1 MAADMTIEEHI
12 LRHFGGFEQNSLL
25 HLLNEEHSHDLEQG
39 MLDVLQLSPYTDEYS
54 LTSVIKFKQHDFKI
68 ISLNCQSLSAKIDN
82 LKILMHNLDNQ
93 QVYIDA
99 ICLQESW
106 LSDLSD
112 LSLLHVEGY
121 QLISMAKHCSAHSGL
136 VIYLSNKYQHEV
148 LNIHEQSNLWDGQ
161 FIKISGMLH
170 NRNIILGNIYRPPN
184 DINENYKTFFDEL
197 IRILAIL
204 NKSKHE
210 VIIAGDFNID
220 LLKVNTNMHAHE
232 FFHTLI
238 AQSFIPKITLPT
250 RFSDLRCTLIDN
262 FLCKLSPAILDSSA
276 AIFTNNISDHQL
288 YILVVPNLSNTI
300 KVPKYTKILW
310 DANSTPNFK
319 ADISKA
325 NVFAKLNPDISA
337 NPNENYGIL
346 EKIIV
351 HNINKHFPR
360 RQVKFNKYKHKK
372 NTWITKG
379 ILHSIKFRDNLYR
392 ELKKACPNSDI
403 YSTIKV
409 NLRTYN
415 KILKRN
421 ILLAKQMHY
430 KIKFDKYKNDIKGTW
445 GVIRDILNKTHSKK
459 DYPEQF
465 NLNGV
470 HESNRIII
478 ANNFNEYF
486 TNIGEE
492 LASKITDP
500 VGKSHTDY
508 LHSPC
513 ESRLNFTTVNE
524 NVVAKIIESLKTKSS
539 CGDDGLSTK
548 LLKEIKN
555 EICSSITLIVNQMI
569 TTGIFPDSL
578 KIAKIIPIFK
588 KGDIEIIE
596 NYRPIS
602 ILPAISKIFEKILSL
617 QIHEY
622 FQSKHLYYEYQYGF
636 IKNRSTEQAALELI
650 DRVITEIDKG
660 EIPFNIYID
669 LSKAFDTLDH
679 AILMDKLYYYGV
691 QGTSLDLLRNY
702 LVKRKQYVQIGEV
715 KSDITYLSTGVPQGS
730 ILGPL
735 LFIIYINDIAKCS
748 NLLHTIIYADDT
760 TLMGNISTFELRNG
774 RTLDENINFELLK
787 LTDWLKVNKLSLN
800 ANKTKL
806 MIFHMPQ
813 RKLNPPII
821 KIDEIQLEPISNFNF
836 LGIII
841 NENINWSKHIN
852 KISYSI
858 SKTIGIIRKLKNV
871 LPSSVL
877 LTIYNSLILPQ
888 LTYGIL
894 VWGYESNCIFKLQK
908 MALRAMT
915 SSKYNAHTNP
925 LFKKMHLLK
934 VGDIHTV
941 QQLKFFYKLTQ
952 NNLPAYFNSFLI
964 RRQHNIHEHLT
975 RNRHMLVTEKVHH
988 KFAEKCIRYSVF
1000 KTVNDTPTQII
1011 DKMYTHSLQGVANYS
1026 KNLLINEYDVRCC
1039 IRDCYICK

>member
-82 LKILMHNLDNQ
+82 LKILIHNLDNQ

-300 KVPKYTKILW
+300 KVPKYTNILW

-337 NPNENYGIL
+337 NPNENYDIL

-445 GVIRDILNKTHSKK
+445 GVIRDILNKTHGKK

-555 EICSSITLIVNQMI
+555 ETCSSITLIVNQMI

-650 DRVITEIDKG
+650 DIVITEIDKG

-1026 KNLLINEYDVRCC
+1026 KNLLINEYDVRCY

>member
-148 LNIHEQSNLWDGQ
+148 LNNIHEQSNLWDGQ

-300 KVPKYTKILW
+300 KVPKYTNILW

-337 NPNENYGIL
+337 NPNENYDIL

-421 ILLAKQMHY
+421 VLLAKQMHY

-492 LASKITDP
+492 LASKIIDP

-650 DRVITEIDKG
+650 
-660 EIPFNIYID
+660 
-669 LSKAFDTLDH
+669 DH

-1011 DKMYTHSLQGVANYS
+1011 DKMYTHSLQGVANY
-1026 KNLLINEYDVRCC
+1026 
-1039 IRDCYICK
+1039 

>member
-82 LKILMHNLDNQ
+82 LKMLMHNLDNQ

-262 FLCKLSPAILDSSA
+262 FLCKLSPAIMDSSA

-300 KVPKYTKILW
+300 KVPKYTNILW

-337 NPNENYGIL
+337 NQNENYDIL

-351 HNINKHFPR
+351 HNISKHFPR

-588 KGDIEIIE
+588 KGDVEIIE

-730 ILGPL
+730 ILCPL

-925 LFKKMHLLK
+925 LF
-934 VGDIHTV
+934 
-941 QQLKFFYKLTQ
+941 
-952 NNLPAYFNSFLI
+952 
-964 RRQHNIHEHLT
+964 
-975 RNRHMLVTEKVHH
+975 
-988 KFAEKCIRYSVF
+988 
-1000 KTVNDTPTQII
+1000 
-1011 DKMYTHSLQGVANYS
+1011 
-1026 KNLLINEYDVRCC
+1026 
-1039 IRDCYICK
+1039 

>member
-25 HLLNEEHSHDLEQG
+25 HLLNEEHSHLEQG

-337 NPNENYGIL
+337 NPNENYDIL

-622 FQSKHLYYEYQYGF
+622 FQSKHLYYEHQYGF

-821 KIDEIQLEPISNFNF
+821 KIDEIELEPISNFNF

-964 RRQHNIHEHLT
+964 WRQHNIHEHLT

-1039 IRDCYICK
+1039 IIDCYICK

>member
-1 MAADMTIEEHI
+1 
-12 LRHFGGFEQNSLL
+12 
-25 HLLNEEHSHDLEQG
+25 

-68 ISLNCQSLSAKIDN
+68 ITLNCQSLSAKIDN

-204 NKSKHE
+204 NISKHE

-262 FLCKLSPAILDSSA
+262 FLCKLSPAIMDSSA

-310 DANSTPNFK
+310 DAKSTPNFK

-337 NPNENYGIL
+337 NPNENYDILL

-445 GVIRDILNKTHSKK
+445 GVIRKNKTHSKK

-602 ILPAISKIFEKILSL
+602 ILPAISKIFEKTLSL

-760 TLMGNISTFELRNG
+760 TLVGNISTFELRNG

>member
-25 HLLNEEHSHDLEQG
+25 HLLNEEHSHLEQG

-54 LTSVIKFKQHDFKI
+54 LTSVIKFKRHDFKI

-148 LNIHEQSNLWDGQ
+148 LNKHEQSNLWDGQ

-300 KVPKYTKILW
+300 KVPKYTNILC

-337 NPNENYGIL
+337 NPNENYDIL

-421 ILLAKQMHY
+421 SLLAKQMHY

-445 GVIRDILNKTHSKK
+445 GVIRDI
-459 DYPEQF
+459 Q
-465 NLNGV
+465 
-470 HESNRIII
+470 
-478 ANNFNEYF
+478 
-486 TNIGEE
+486 
-492 LASKITDP
+492 
-500 VGKSHTDY
+500 
-508 LHSPC
+508 
-513 ESRLNFTTVNE
+513 
-524 NVVAKIIESLKTKSS
+524 
-539 CGDDGLSTK
+539 
-548 LLKEIKN
+548 
-555 EICSSITLIVNQMI
+555 
-569 TTGIFPDSL
+569 
-578 KIAKIIPIFK
+578 
-588 KGDIEIIE
+588 
-596 NYRPIS
+596 
-602 ILPAISKIFEKILSL
+602 
-617 QIHEY
+617 
-622 FQSKHLYYEYQYGF
+622 
-636 IKNRSTEQAALELI
+636 
-650 DRVITEIDKG
+650 
-660 EIPFNIYID
+660 
-669 LSKAFDTLDH
+669 
-679 AILMDKLYYYGV
+679 
-691 QGTSLDLLRNY
+691 
-702 LVKRKQYVQIGEV
+702 
-715 KSDITYLSTGVPQGS
+715 
-730 ILGPL
+730 
-735 LFIIYINDIAKCS
+735 
-748 NLLHTIIYADDT
+748 
-760 TLMGNISTFELRNG
+760 
-774 RTLDENINFELLK
+774 
-787 LTDWLKVNKLSLN
+787 
-800 ANKTKL
+800 
-806 MIFHMPQ
+806 
-813 RKLNPPII
+813 NP
-821 KIDEIQLEPISNFNF
+821 
-836 LGIII
+836 
-841 NENINWSKHIN
+841 
-852 KISYSI
+852 
-858 SKTIGIIRKLKNV
+858 
-871 LPSSVL
+871 
-877 LTIYNSLILPQ
+877 
-888 LTYGIL
+888 
-894 VWGYESNCIFKLQK
+894 
-908 MALRAMT
+908 
-915 SSKYNAHTNP
+915 
-925 LFKKMHLLK
+925 
-934 VGDIHTV
+934 
-941 QQLKFFYKLTQ
+941 
-952 NNLPAYFNSFLI
+952 
-964 RRQHNIHEHLT
+964 
-975 RNRHMLVTEKVHH
+975 
-988 KFAEKCIRYSVF
+988 
-1000 KTVNDTPTQII
+1000 
-1011 DKMYTHSLQGVANYS
+1011 
-1026 KNLLINEYDVRCC
+1026 
-1039 IRDCYICK
+1039 

>member
-25 HLLNEEHSHDLEQG
+25 HLLNEEHSHLEQG

-220 LLKVNTNMHAHE
+220 LLKVNTNIHAHE

-337 NPNENYGIL
+337 NPNENYDIL
-346 EKIIV
+346 EKITV

-622 FQSKHLYYEYQYGF
+622 FQSKHLYYEHQYGF
-636 IKNRSTEQAALELI
+636 IKNRSTEHAALELI

-941 QQLKFFYKLTQ
+941 QQLKNFYKLTQ

-975 RNRHMLVTEKVHH
+975 RNRDMLVTAKIHH

-1000 KTVNDTPTQII
+1000 KP
-1011 DKMYTHSLQGVANYS
+1011 
-1026 KNLLINEYDVRCC
+1026 
-1039 IRDCYICK
+1039 